1 MRGFCHISG
10 NAVFQQDEYLSQIRA
25 KIQCNISIVGVY
37 FSSKVENIK
46 FVDFCGKYRLPLL
59 EYLCSPNCARNP
71 IICASSESESEDD
84 VLPMAAKMKKVLL
97 G

>member
-1 MRGFCHISG
+1 MIAENTFRCEETFELEVSLIFFI
-10 NAVFQQDEYLSQIRA
+10 A
-25 KIQCNISIVGVY
+25 GVY
-37 FSSKVENIK
+37 FSAKVENIK

-71 IICASSESESEDD
+71 VICASSESESEDE